1 MPAEA
6 THQKSS
12 NKGDGQNNIA
22 AQTFTFR
29 ELATATKNF
38 RSECLIGEGGFGRVY
53 KGRLN
58 KTGQVLQELEIL
70 LLFLYITSCPEIVL
84 IIT

>member
-1 MPAEA
+1 MHKSSAENIIKEA

-12 NKGDGQNNIA
+12 NKGDIA

-53 KGRLN
+53 KGHLN
-58 KTGQVLQELEIL
+58 KTGQVLQD
-70 LLFLYITSCPEIVL
+70 FKNSAIVC
-84 IIT
+84 TRS